1 MWITFF
7 HFIYIIMQFYGTI
20 SLLFVIII
28 LHMKGT
34 TTMGKILSISNQ
46 KGGVGKTTTS
56 VNLASSLS
64 YLGKKVLLV
73 DVDHQANA
81 TTYMGINRANL
92 KYTTADLF
100 NETVD
105 IQDVIQRVDSV
116 NVDIIPSRYE
126 LSTIEGS
133 LVSHSNKDYILS
145 NALEEVRNQYDF
157 IIIDCPPSLGI
168 VTVNALTASDSVLIP
183 VQCEFLAL
191 DGLTQLLNTIRMIQ
205 KKQKYN
211 KRTLTIEGVLL
222 TMLDTRSNIGYEVI
236 NEVRTYFKEKVFKT
250 IIPRNVKVS
259 VAPSHGLPVTEFSP
273 RSKGSQSYQNLAK
286 EMVEINDRA

>member
-1 MWITFF
+1 
-7 HFIYIIMQFYGTI
+7 
-20 SLLFVIII
+20 
-28 LHMKGT
+28 
-34 TTMGKILSISNQ
+34 MGKILSISNQ

-64 YLGKKVLLV
+64 YLGKRVLLV

-92 KYTTADLF
+92 VYTIADIF
-100 NETVD
+100 NEQTSIRNVIHKVESVD
-105 IQDVIQRVDSV
+105 
-116 NVDIIPSRYE
+116 VDIIPARYE
-126 LSTIEGS
+126 LGNIELN
-133 LVSHSNKDYILS
+133 LVSHDNKDFILS
-145 NALEEVRNQYDF
+145 NALEEVRDEYDF

-168 VTVNALTASDSVLIP
+168 VTINALTASDSVLIP

-191 DGLTQLLNTIRMIQ
+191 DGLTQLLNTIRLIQ
-205 KKQKYN
+205 NKQKYN
-211 KRTLTIEGVLL
+211 HKTLTIEGVLL

-250 IIPRNVKVS
+250 IIPRNVKCS

-273 RSKGSQSYQNLAK
+273 RSKGSISYQNLAK
-286 EMVEINDRA
+286 EMVALSENY

>member
-1 MWITFF
+1 
-7 HFIYIIMQFYGTI
+7 
-20 SLLFVIII
+20 
-28 LHMKGT
+28 
-34 TTMGKILSISNQ
+34 MGKILSVSNQ

-73 DVDHQANA
+73 DVDYQANA
-81 TTYMGINRANL
+81 TTYMGINRSNL
-92 KYTTADLF
+92 EYSIADVF
-100 NETVD
+100 TESAGIT
-105 IQDVIQRVDSV
+105 DVIQKVSSV
-116 NVDIIPSRYE
+116 NVDILPARYE
-126 LSTIEGS
+126 LGTVE
-133 LVSHSNKDYILS
+133 SHLLNHPNKDFVLS
-145 NALEEVRNQYDF
+145 NALEDIRDDYDY

-191 DGLTQLLNTIRMIQ
+191 DGLTQLLNTIRVIQ
-205 KKQKYN
+205 NKQKYN
-211 KRTLTIEGVLL
+211 HRTLTIEGVLL

-259 VAPSHGLPVTEFSP
+259 VAPSHGVPVTEYSP
-273 RSKGSQSYQNLAK
+273 RSKGSISYQNLAK
-286 EMVEINDRA
+286 EMVALNE

>member
-1 MWITFF
+1 
-7 HFIYIIMQFYGTI
+7 
-20 SLLFVIII
+20 
-28 LHMKGT
+28 
-34 TTMGKILSISNQ
+34 MGKILSITNQ

-92 KYTTADLF
+92 KYTVADIF
-100 NETVD
+100 NESCDVK
-105 IQDVIQRVDSV
+105 DVIIHAESV
-116 NVDIIPSRYE
+116 NVDVLPARYE
-126 LSTIEGS
+126 LGGTESL
-133 LVSHSNKDYILS
+133 LVSHENKDFILS
-145 NALEEVRNQYDF
+145 NALETIRDDYDF

-168 VTVNALTASDSVLIP
+168 VTINALMASDSVLIP

-191 DGLTQLLNTIRMIQ
+191 DGLTQLLNTIRVIQ
-205 KKQKYN
+205 NKQKFN

-259 VAPSHGLPVTEFSP
+259 VSPSYGLPVTEYSP
-273 RSKGSQSYQNLAK
+273 RSKGSTSYQNLAK
-286 EMVEINDRA
+286 EMVELNERA

>member
-1 MWITFF
+1 
-7 HFIYIIMQFYGTI
+7 
-20 SLLFVIII
+20 
-28 LHMKGT
+28 
-34 TTMGKILSISNQ
+34 MGKILAITNQ

-92 KYTTADLF
+92 KYTIADIF
-100 NETVD
+100 KESVEISDVVQQVSSVKVD
-105 IQDVIQRVDSV
+105 IL
-116 NVDIIPSRYE
+116 PARYE
-126 LSTIEGS
+126 LGSIETD
-133 LVSHSNKDYILS
+133 LVNKDNKEFILS
-145 NALEEVRNQYDF
+145 NALEQVRDNYDF

-168 VTVNALTASDSVLIP
+168 VTINALTAADSVLIP

-191 DGLTQLLNTIRMIQ
+191 DGLTQLLNTIRLIQ
-205 KKQKYN
+205 NKQKHN
-211 KRTLTIEGVLL
+211 RRTLTIEGVLL

-259 VAPSHGLPVTEFSP
+259 ISPSFGLPVTEYSP
-273 RSKGSQSYQNLAK
+273 KSKGSLSYHNLAK
-286 EMVEINDRA
+286 EMVAISEGI

>member
-1 MWITFF
+1 
-7 HFIYIIMQFYGTI
+7 
-20 SLLFVIII
+20 
-28 LHMKGT
+28 
-34 TTMGKILSISNQ
+34 MGKILSVSNQ

-64 YLGKKVLLV
+64 YLGKRVLLI

-92 KYTTADLF
+92 TYTVANIFMETA
-100 NETVD
+100 NIRD
-105 IQDVIQRVDSV
+105 IIQKVESV
-116 NVDIIPSRYE
+116 NVDIIPARYE
-126 LSTIEGS
+126 LGNVEAYLIN
-133 LVSHSNKDYILS
+133 HDNKDFILS
-145 NALEEVRNQYDF
+145 NALEEIRDDYDF

-168 VTVNALTASDSVLIP
+168 VTINALTASDSVLIP

-205 KKQKYN
+205 NKQKYN
-211 KRTLTIEGVLL
+211 QKTLTIEGVLL

-259 VAPSHGLPVTEFSP
+259 VAPSHGLPVTEYSP
-273 RSKGSQSYQNLAK
+273 RSKGSISYQNLAK
-286 EMVEINDRA
+286 EMVELSE

>member
-1 MWITFF
+1 
-7 HFIYIIMQFYGTI
+7 
-20 SLLFVIII
+20 
-28 LHMKGT
+28 
-34 TTMGKILSISNQ
+34 MGKIIAVSNQ

-92 KYTTADLF
+92 INTVADIF
-100 NETVD
+100 NETATIHDIVKHVESVKVD
-105 IQDVIQRVDSV
+105 IL
-116 NVDIIPSRYE
+116 PARYE
-126 LSTIEGS
+126 LGNIES
-133 LVSHSNKDYILS
+133 NLLSHENKDFILS
-145 NALEEVRNQYDF
+145 NALEEVRDDYDF

-168 VTVNALTASDSVLIP
+168 VTINALTAADSVLIP

-191 DGLTQLLNTIRMIQ
+191 DGLTQLLNTIRLIQ
-205 KKQKYN
+205 NKQKFN
-211 KRTLTIEGVLL
+211 RKTLTIEGVLL

-259 VAPSHGLPVTEFSP
+259 VAPSHGLPVTEYSP
-273 RSKGSQSYQNLAK
+273 RSKGSISYQNLAK
-286 EMVEINDRA
+286 ELVALNEG